1 MKNKLSKCAG
11 ILVISFLSVLFVSCV
26 VTGSTTAVTSAYV
39 TLTELPNSTNKMEA
53 NILEDFVKVDGAI
66 VNSVMYWSATFN
78 NNTVTIPNIYVCDHE
93 VTQVEYKSVMGN
105 NPSFYR
111 RNPAE
116 GENQENR
123 PVDCVSWY
131 DAIVYCNRRSY
142 MEGLTPCYEIYG
154 SNNPDDWGIVP
165 RTNDVNWNKVKCNFL
180 ANGYR
185 LPTAAEWE
193 YVARGGYDG
202 MRGEQTIYSGSNV
215 IDEVAWYGSNSGG
228 KTHEVKKKAPNSLGI
243 YDMSGNLY
251 EWCWDQNVSTYDDV
265 VSVSRMAAGGCW
277 KRYGSFFGFLF
288 DDSDRRCSIAYNRVF
303 YPQFEGWNG
312 EIGIRVVRTAM

>member
-1 MKNKLSKCAG
+1 MKNKLLKCVG
-11 ILVISFLSVLFVSCV
+11 FLSISVLGILFVSCV
-26 VTGSTTAVTSAYV
+26 VTGSVTSVTSAYV
-39 TLTELPNSTNKMEA
+39 TLTELPNSVNKVEN
-53 NILEDFVKVDGAI
+53 NIPEDFVKVDGAI
-66 VNSVMYWSATFN
+66 VTSVMYWSANFN
-78 NNTVTIPNIYVCDHE
+78 DNTVTIPNMYVCDHE
-93 VTQVEYKSVMGN
+93 VTQTEYKSVMGS

-123 PVDCVSWY
+123 PVDCVTWY

-142 MEGLTPCYEIYG
+142 LEGLTPCYEIKG
-154 SNNPDDWGIVP
+154 SNNPDDWGIIP

-185 LPTAAEWE
+185 LPTVAEWE

-202 MRGEQTIYSGSNV
+202 MRSEQTIYSGSNE

-228 KTHEVKKKAPNSLGI
+228 KTHEVKKKAPNALGI
-243 YDMSGNLY
+243 YDMSGNLC
-251 EWCWDQNVSTYDDV
+251 EWCWDSYVSTYDDV
-265 VSVSRMAAGGCW
+265 ASVSRIAAGGCW
-277 KRYGSFFGFLF
+277 KRYGAFFGFLF
-288 DDSDRRCSIAYNRVF
+288 DDSDRRCSISYNRVF
-303 YPQFEGWNG
+303 YPQFECNG